1 MGGKAA
7 ISRSKPHEN
16 APERVLGTLLRE
28 KREELGISQR
38 ELAAR
43 TDLER
48 STIAYVE
55 AGTRQPSL
63 STLLELAAALGIM
76 PSDLMREL
84 EIRMGFEE
92 RLRGRE

>member
-7 ISRSKPHEN
+7 ISRRKPDGN
-16 APERVLGTLLRE
+16 APEQVLGRLLKE

-55 AGTRQPSL
+55 KGMRQPSL

-84 EIRMGFEE
+84 EIRIGFAE
-92 RLRGRE
+92 RFRERE